1 MQKYCRKMK
10 KRRVSFSLFHA
21 NDVGNMETLLSKL
34 WAFVVQRCSF
44 SCRPLACGNVSTGQ
58 RTCFHWPVETCIPPS
73 ERHLSEQGFLVVW
86 LRVIVPIWGET
97 RPHLGATRPRV
108 GIANL
113 GAIPQVGNTSISDTY
128 VFACQGI
135 EP

>member
-73 ERHLSEQGFLVVW
+73 EQGRRITFLF
-86 LRVIVPIWGET
+86 
-97 RPHLGATRPRV
+97 H
-108 GIANL
+108 N
-113 GAIPQVGNTSISDTY
+113 Q
-128 VFACQGI
+128 
-135 EP
+135 